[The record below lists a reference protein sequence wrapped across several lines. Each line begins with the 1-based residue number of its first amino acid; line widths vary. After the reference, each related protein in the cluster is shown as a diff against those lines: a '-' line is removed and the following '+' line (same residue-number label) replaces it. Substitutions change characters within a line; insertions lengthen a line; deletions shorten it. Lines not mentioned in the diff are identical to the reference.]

1 MYIEIQILIPYK
13 MKFKSLFLAIP
24 LCAGLYACDKIGD
37 QEDGPEAGT
46 GTYIL
51 NNGNWGDNDA
61 NIGIYNP
68 SSKTYTASAFFAA
81 NNQKLGDLGQ
91 DILVSADE
99 VYIAMNGSQTIWVTD
114 LSLKIKKQ
122 INTDVEG
129 SRLSP
134 RCLAAAGGKVY
145 VTYYEG
151 YVGEISA
158 SDGSVRL
165 CPVGPNPDGLA
176 ISGDKI
182 YVAASGGMS
191 YPAYNNTI
199 SVVSLGNFTESSTFE
214 VNANPAKVEAS
225 SNGAYVYISSFG
237 NYADAP
243 AKLQVYNVSTGAVS
257 DLEYASVSAIAKG
270 ANDILYILCG
280 GYDEFW
286 NPLPGTVY
294 KHDMAANTTL
304 GAFITDSTTLP
315 NAYSISVGRDGY
327 VYVGCSD
334 YVNTGDIYVFDSNGK
349 FYDNFDSEG
358 MNPQKVY

>member
-1 MYIEIQILIPYK
+1 MR
-13 MKFKSLFLAIP
+13 KFLMMLPVLATMHS
-24 LCAGLYACDKIGD
+24 CDKIGG
-37 QEDGPEAGT
+37 QEDGPEAST

-61 NIGIYNP
+61 NIGIYDP
-68 SSKTYTASAFFAA
+68 SSKTYTAGAFFAA

-91 DILVSADE
+91 DILVAGDE
-99 VYIAMNGSQTIWVTD
+99 VYIAMNSSQTIWVTD
-114 LSLKIKKQ
+114 LTLKIKKQ
-122 INTDVEG
+122 INADVEG

-134 RCLAAAGGKVY
+134 RCLATAGGKVY
-145 VTYYEG
+145 VSYYEG

-191 YPAYNNTI
+191 YPIYNNTV
-199 SVVSLGNFTESSTFE
+199 SVVSLASFTETSTFK
-214 VNANPAKVEAS
+214 VNVNPAKVEVS
-225 SNGAYVYISSFG
+225 SNGAYIYISSFG

-243 AKLQVYNVSTGAVS
+243 AKLQVYNVSTGVVS
-257 DLEYASVSAIAKG
+257 DLEYASVSAIAKD

-280 GYDEFW
+280 GYDENW
-286 NPLPGTVY
+286 APLPGTVY
-294 KHDMAANTTL
+294 KHDMSTNTTL

-315 NAYSISVGRDGY
+315 NAYSISAGRDGY

-349 FYDNFDSEG
+349 LYDSFDSEG

>member
-1 MYIEIQILIPYK
+1 MMLPV
-13 MKFKSLFLAIP
+13 LATMHS
-24 LCAGLYACDKIGD
+24 CDKIGG
-37 QEDGPEAGT
+37 QEDGPAANA

-61 NIGIYNP
+61 NIGIYDP
-68 SSKTYTASAFFAA
+68 SSKIYAANAFFAA

-91 DILVSADE
+91 DVLVSGDD

-114 LSLKIKKQ
+114 PSLKIKAQ
-122 INTDVEG
+122 VNAEAEG

-134 RCLAAAGGKVY
+134 RYLAAADGKIY

-151 YVGEISA
+151 YVGEISG
-158 SDGSVRL
+158 SDYSVRL

-176 ISGDKI
+176 IAGDKL

-191 YPAYNNTI
+191 YPTYNNTM
-199 SVVSLGNFTESSTFE
+199 SVVSLKSFIETSTFV
-214 VNANPAKVEAS
+214 VNVNPAKVEAA

-237 NYADAP
+237 NYANAL
-243 AKLQVYNVSTGAVS
+243 AKVQVYNVSTGTVS
-257 DLEYASVSAIAKG
+257 DLEYSSVSAIAKG
-270 ANDILYILCG
+270 ANDVLYILCG

-294 KHDMAANTTL
+294 KHDMATNKAL
-304 GAFITDSTTLP
+304 GTFVTDSTTLQ

-334 YVNTGDIYVFDSNGK
+334 YKNTGDIYVFTAEGK
-349 FYDNFDSEG
+349 LHDNFDSCG

>member
-1 MYIEIQILIPYK
+1 MRKFLMMLPILAT
-13 MKFKSLFLAIP
+13 MHS
-24 LCAGLYACDKIGD
+24 CDKIGD
-37 QEDGPEAGT
+37 QEDGPVADA

-61 NIGIYNP
+61 NICIYKP
-68 SSKTYTASAFFAA
+68 SSKTYAASAFYAA

-91 DILVSADE
+91 DVLVSDDK

-114 LSLKIKKQ
+114 FSLKIKEQ
-122 INTDVEG
+122 INAEVDD

-134 RCLAAAGGKVY
+134 RYMAAADGKVY

-151 YVGEISA
+151 YVGEISGA
-158 SDGSVRL
+158 DYSVRL
-165 CPVGPNPDGLA
+165 CQVGPNPDGLA
-176 ISGDKI
+176 IAGDKL

-191 YPAYNNTI
+191 YPTYNNTMSI
-199 SVVSLGNFTESSTFE
+199 VSLDSFTETSSIE
-214 VNANPAKVEAS
+214 VNVNPAKVEAA

-243 AKLQVYNVSTGAVS
+243 AKLQVYNVSTGVVS
-257 DLEYASVSAIAKG
+257 DLEYSSVSAIAKG

-280 GYDEFW
+280 GYDESW

-294 KHDMAANTTL
+294 KHDMAKNKPL
-304 GAFITDSTTLP
+304 GTFVTDSTTLP

-334 YVNTGDIYVFDSNGK
+334 YKNTGDIYVFAADGK
-349 FYDNFDSEG
+349 LHDNFDSCG

>member
-1 MYIEIQILIPYK
+1 

-24 LCAGLYACDKIGD
+24 LCAALYSCNKIGG
-37 QEDGPEAGT
+37 QEDGPEAGA

-61 NIGIYNP
+61 NIGIYDP
-68 SSKTYTASAFFAA
+68 GSKTYAASAFYAA

-91 DILVSADE
+91 DVLVAGDE
-99 VYIAMNGSQTIWVTD
+99 VYIAMNGSQTVWVTD
-114 LSLKIKKQ
+114 LNLKIKEQ
-122 INTDVEG
+122 VNAEVEG

-134 RCLAAAGGKVY
+134 RCLAAADGKVY

-151 YVGEISA
+151 YVGEISG
-158 SDGSVRL
+158 SDYSVRL
-165 CPVGPNPDGLA
+165 CPVGPNPDGFEIA
-176 ISGDKI
+176 GGKI

-191 YPAYNNTI
+191 YPTYNNTV
-199 SVVSLGNFTESSTFE
+199 SVVSLESFTETATFE
-214 VNANPAKVEAS
+214 VNVNPTKVEAS

-243 AKLQVYNVSTGAVS
+243 AKLQVYNVSTGVVS
-257 DLEYASVSAIAKG
+257 DLEYSSVSAIAKD
-270 ANDILYILCG
+270 ANDVLYILCG

-294 KHDMAANTTL
+294 KHDMATDKAL
-304 GAFITDSTTLP
+304 GTFVTDSTTLP

-334 YVNTGDIYVFDSNGK
+334 YKNTGDIYVFDSNGK
-349 FYDNFDSEG
+349 LHDSFDSEG